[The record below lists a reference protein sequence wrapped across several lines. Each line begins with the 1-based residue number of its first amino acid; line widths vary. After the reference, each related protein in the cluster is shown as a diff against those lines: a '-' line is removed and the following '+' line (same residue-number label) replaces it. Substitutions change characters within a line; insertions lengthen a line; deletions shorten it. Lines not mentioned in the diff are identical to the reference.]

1 LYIHCQANQQNGE
14 GNKGL
19 KELVHDVWCKCLQ
32 ASRRFQRRNEIFC
45 KR

>member
-1 LYIHCQANQQNGE
+1 LSIHCQANQQYGE
-14 GNKGL
+14 GNEGL
-19 KELVHDVWCKCLQ
+19 NELVHDVWHKCPQ